1 MCRRK
6 PLNIVS
12 LVASL
17 FTQKQFFSGTNMFI
31 SRQTEQQ
38 THFGCAWHGVESLLK
53 LEFTWSL
60 HLFGLLHFVLWYE
73 LWAISAGSLCLVY
86 ALNLVKPVNFSNLT
100 TFSLVLWKRRV
111 TVSPYLFKMPREV
124 FTHPHFLNKFLI
136 CIYILVFFFF
146 LTFLLYSV
154 LSFNYCWYPGW
165 VWRTGQA
172 CGDSKRREQFA
183 QRWVGTYAWGMR
195 EACSRKCLSY
205 CKLCNVS
212 LTVLSIVAL
221 IYLSFLMLYISIF
234 QGSIKMLYNGSFFL
248 AFKKWL
254 AI

>member
-31 SRQTEQQ
+31 FHQTEQQ

-53 LEFTWSL
+53 LEFTWSW

-86 ALNLVKPVNFSNLT
+86 ALNLVKPVNFPNLT

-136 CIYILVFFFF
+136 CIYSGFLFLFWLFFFIQC
-146 LTFLLYSV
+146 FLLITVDIQVECEELAKHVETLKEENSS
-154 LSFNYCWYPGW
+154 L
-165 VWRTGQA
+165 R
-172 CGDSKRREQFA
+172 DDLEH
-183 QRWVGTYAWGMR
+183 MR
-195 EACSRKCLSY
+195 EECE
-205 CKLCNVS
+205 KLAAENASLIVS
-212 LTVLSIVAL
+212 FAMCPWLYFPLMPL
-221 IYLSFLMLYISIF
+221 FIYHF
-234 QGSIKMLYNGSFFL
+234 
-248 AFKKWL
+248 
-254 AI
+254 